1 MKFSTAWHGFR
12 NMTPSNYFSSASAL
26 GISNVEVPMY
36 DFKLSEWFGPIGPE
50 QVRQLAQE
58 CGVEM
63 VAGVANLELAAPFD
77 ELGRPNSESA
87 ARMHQQ
93 VGLVLV
99 DMAWDLG
106 LSVVRVAEPNIGP
119 ENQHL
124 AEEYISDFGEA
135 LRPIGDY
142 AESRGIKIAVEN
154 YGFSY
159 RQMDQLLEAAGHRNV
174 GTLFDPCNYAR
185 MGEDPL
191 AALKVVGDRMFYCHL
206 KDTKHDEQRDPDSLF
221 PGSRWRP
228 SMAVGDGDIDWYPL
242 LSELT
247 ETYDGYVSIE
257 YEHADDVMF
266 GTRRALN
273 FVLDILESISA
284 AVEEVP
290 TRQ

>member
-1 MKFSTAWHGFR
+1 
-12 NMTPSNYFSSASAL
+12 MTPSNYFASASAL
-26 GISNVEVPMY
+26 GISNVEVPLY
-36 DFKLSEWFGPIGPE
+36 SFKLSEWFGPTAPK

-77 ELGRPNSESA
+77 ELGRPNSEA
-87 ARMHQQ
+87 QARMHQQ

-99 DMAWDLG
+99 DIAWDLG
-106 LSVVRVAEPNIGP
+106 LSVIRVAEPNIGP

-124 AEEYISDFGEA
+124 AEAYIFDFGEA
-135 LRPIGDY
+135 LRPIGEY
-142 AESRGIKIAVEN
+142 AESRGIKVAVEN

-159 RQMDQLLEAAGHRNV
+159 RQMDQLLQAAGHRNI

-191 AALKVVGDRMFYCHL
+191 AALKVVGDRISYCHL
-206 KDTKHDEQRDPDSLF
+206 KDTKHDEKRDPDSLF

-228 SMAVGDGDIDWYPL
+228 SMAVGDGDIDWLPL
-242 LSELT
+242 LSELIAK
-247 ETYDGYVSIE
+247 YDGYVSIE

-266 GTRRALN
+266 GTRRAMK
-273 FVLDILESISA
+273 FVLESLESIASTIEKA
-284 AVEEVP
+284 PA
-290 TRQ
+290 QA